1 MLLCYFASCVD
12 SCVLTRRT
20 KEPQPPAKGFTSQLQ
35 HSTTN
40 GNLLAFAYGFL
51 RVKTSVCMT
60 KLNNFSIE
68 HQNTVQSPDRVLFV
82 PGSLV
87 KKGDWRLT
95 ISCDCQSE
103 SAQPGINGF
112 SHRHCYD
119 QSHNTLRLLTNH
131 QYNSQTFSCF
141 LLTS

>member
-40 GNLLAFAYGFL
+40 GNLLAFACGFL
-51 RVKTSVCMT
+51 RDKTSVWMR

-68 HQNTVQSPDRVLFV
+68 HQPDLYRAVRSGDRVLFV

-95 ISCDCQSE
+95 ISCDCQTE
-103 SAQPGINGF
+103 SSLD
-112 SHRHCYD
+112 SHIVIVMII
-119 QSHNTLRLLTNH
+119 LLTSTSTTNH
-131 QYNSQTFSCF
+131 QYNSQTFSWF
-141 LLTS
+141 LSTF